1 MRNAIKVLVVLSFFL
16 VGLVLTAAVDTIFV
30 PNGVTGKLDLVWSG
44 AGAFSNSTT
53 ENLIPT
59 YNITFNLGNTTNW
72 WNTLYSKTIFNSN
85 ELTSSGNTFLNFNTN
100 ITGNLTVRHGTSN
113 TRWVKIYNNPI
124 NGLIESGA
132 GTLNLPT
139 NCELNV

>member
-1 MRNAIKVLVVLSFFL
+1 VRNAIKVLVVLSFFL

-59 YNITFNLGNTTNW
+59 DNITFNLGNTTNW
-72 WNTLYSKTIFNSN
+72 WKLLYVQNILNSDFVNATTFYQTGRRVLDTGDNTTLS
-85 ELTSSGNTFLNFNTN
+85 TSLAT
-100 ITGNLTVRHGTSN
+100 
-113 TRWVKIYNNPI
+113 K
-124 NGLIESGA
+124 
-132 GTLNLPT
+132 
-139 NCELNV
+139 LNVSNAKMDDSINFT